1 MTEETRGL
9 KSLLAINVLAGC
21 ASGIMML
28 MLPLYTLSLHA
39 SAAEMGLI
47 SGMAGAGRMVIIIPS
62 GVWADRYGTRRL
74 FVGSTLLCVV
84 LTSLIPWVRTPLPL
98 MAVMFFQGMAQS
110 IGFMALQAGFL
121 KRLQHMN
128 ASQVGW
134 QRSATQ
140 LGFYLIGPLAGG
152 LLISGDRFVSAFL
165 TVSALFLAGVGVV
178 LYRKN
183 NGISEV
189 RESYRGTTADDF
201 KRMIA
206 LLGDRDLRCVLGIE
220 FLGAAI
226 FMMFR
231 TFMAPVALD
240 VLKLPV
246 NAVSWLVI
254 TQGTAAMCLLF
265 WGGRLVR
272 NRSLAW
278 TFTVA
283 ALLVI
288 IGNALLAAANGFG
301 AYWLGALVY
310 GAGTGLLAF
319 ASLSRLAHVA
329 GEKGKIAALF
339 SLSIAIGNTF
349 GPVASGYAGELLG
362 LQAAFLV
369 PVGLMLVTLVWFV
382 WYLARLRSGEVE
394 GVAEKNKCGEG
405 ADRFEESFE
414 T

>member
-21 ASGIMML
+21 ASGIML
-28 MLPLYTLSLHA
+28 LALPLYTLSLHA
-39 SAAEMGLI
+39 SATEMGLI
-47 SGMAGAGRMVIIIPS
+47 SAMAGAGRMLIIIPS
-62 GVWADRYGTRRL
+62 GMWADRYGTRRL
-74 FVGSTLLCVV
+74 FVGSTLLCVA
-84 LTSLIPWVRTPLPL
+84 LTALIPWVRTTLPL
-98 MAVMFFQGMAQS
+98 MVVMFFQGMAQS
-110 IGFMALQAGFL
+110 IGFMTLQAGFL

-128 ASQVGW
+128 PSQAGW

-140 LGFYLIGPLAGG
+140 LGFYLIGPLSGG
-152 LLISGDRFVSAFL
+152 LLISGDRFAPAFL

-183 NGISEV
+183 NGIGEAQ
-189 RESYRGTTADDF
+189 ESHKGTTVDDF

-206 LLGDRDLRCVLGIE
+206 LLGDRNLRSVLGIE

-226 FMMFR
+226 FMMYR
-231 TFMAPVALD
+231 TFMAPVAMD
-240 VLKLPV
+240 VLKLPLH
-246 NAVSWLVI
+246 AISWLVT

-288 IGNALLAAANGFG
+288 AGNILLATATGFG
-301 AYWLGALVY
+301 IYWLGALVY
-310 GAGTGLLAF
+310 GFGTGLLAF
-319 ASLSRLAHVA
+319 ASLSRLAKVT

-349 GPVASGYAGELLG
+349 GPVASGYAGDLLG

-369 PVGLMLVTLVWFV
+369 PVGLMLAILVWFA
-382 WYLARLRSGEVE
+382 WYLSRLRSGLTGGVQQEVE
-394 GVAEKNKCGEG
+394 C
-405 ADRFEESFE
+405 
-414 T
+414 